1 MYIHIQT
8 NPYAKIQASPASRME
23 RGSKSFVM
31 MNSIDMHAHSSS
43 TIYRIEWGNRK
54 LSLRSMCAM
63 MPLLPLYLTRSLP
76 PPTRPYLKL
85 CPGLVRVWESLEE
98 RDGRAKSEDR
108 ARNRWPNCK
117 LVQSRAPSFMWA
129 AATNRLVAPSD
140 RSKSLLPLLQM
151 NSVQRSV
158 AVADSAGLHSY
169 SSFSVL
175 FLFSLLISATRAR
188 PTIE

>member
-1 MYIHIQT
+1 
-8 NPYAKIQASPASRME
+8 
-23 RGSKSFVM
+23 
-31 MNSIDMHAHSSS
+31 
-43 TIYRIEWGNRK
+43 
-54 LSLRSMCAM
+54 MCAM
-63 MPLLPLYLTRSLP
+63 MPLLPLYLTRS
-76 PPTRPYLKL
+76 RPYLKL
-85 CPGLVRVWESLEE
+85 CRGLVRVWESLEE

-129 AATNRLVAPSD
+129 AAANRLVAPSD
-140 RSKSLLPLLQM
+140 RSKPLLPLLQM

-188 PTIE
+188 PTIEYSALRLWVYVHQVIAFSSFLSLYSPLLYLMRYASFS